1 MKIRTIV
8 PAPFISIST
17 LVRTFTVDQLD
28 EVAQPEKTGI
38 TEPTPPIPIR
48 KSLPV
53 VRMNCFFVRIVF
65 Q

>member
-1 MKIRTIV
+1 MEIRTIV
-8 PAPFISIST
+8 PPPFISIST

-38 TEPTPPIPIR
+38 TEPTPPIPE
-48 KSLPV
+48 KPSGGSDECV
-53 VRMNCFFVRIVF
+53 VFVRIVF